1 MKKSLLLLVLLCG
14 CAGSKPATADTKS
27 SVNIILS
34 SDSKTRAI
42 INDNL
47 PLRCAFIKEWDV
59 STIRDDKRKEGCWC
73 MYPPFVGP
81 SSGANYLGA
90 GFLKKKY
97 KNVVTVFS
105 DRGERYLSEHFY

>member
-81 SSGANYLGA
+81 SSGLLITFRYMEDNFCTGEE
-90 GFLKKKY
+90 KKLPEK
-97 KNVVTVFS
+97 S
-105 DRGERYLSEHFY
+105 DEEMKL

>member
-81 SSGANYLGA
+81 NSGLLITFRYMEDSFCTGEE
-90 GFLKKKY
+90 KKSPEK
-97 KNVVTVFS
+97 S
-105 DRGERYLSEHFY
+105 DKDMKL